1 MTNDYGIRRTFNPE
15 DIDRQ
20 TRPVME
26 SLPCFWPPDWVAS
39 ENNWALIDDHGN
51 IGLLD
56 YQRPGVYE
64 PHLYFSDRGR
74 EALDRAKAMIAWV
87 FDNTDAQELRGK
99 TPILKRGAWWV
110 VRMIGF
116 KRTGMGHTEYCPVY
130 ESIMTRDM
138 WHNKGKIIDQQ
149 STKAPDTLSGDY
161 SQDSIRPLD

>member
-130 ESIMTRDM
+130 ESVMTREM
-138 WHNKGKIIDQQ
+138 WDKGKRFGQEQ
-149 STKAPDTLSGDY
+149 PAATTNTLSGSHSPDEVRTM
-161 SQDSIRPLD
+161 D